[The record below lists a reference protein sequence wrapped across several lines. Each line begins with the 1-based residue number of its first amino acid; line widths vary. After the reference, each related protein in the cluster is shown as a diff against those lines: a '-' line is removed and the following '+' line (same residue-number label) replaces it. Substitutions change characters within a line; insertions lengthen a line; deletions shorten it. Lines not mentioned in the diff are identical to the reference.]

1 MISRVV
7 DYIKNKKRGRSFGM
21 DMHQIKRIIF
31 MNKQKLLKPVNVVM
45 AIDFVCLSGT
55 AMLDDAIPKDIY
67 GIIHP
72 IFGYIFVLCVVFH
85 VFLNW
90 AWVKS
95 NFIITKK

>member
-1 MISRVV
+1 M
-7 DYIKNKKRGRSFGM
+7 
-21 DMHQIKRIIF
+21 
-31 MNKQKLLKPVNVVM
+31 
-45 AIDFVCLSGT
+45 
-55 AMLDDAIPKDIY
+55 PKDIY

-90 AWVKS
+90 VWVKS

>member
-1 MISRVV
+1 VV
-7 DYIKNKKRGRSFGM
+7 DYIKNKKKGRSFGM
-21 DMHQIKRIIF
+21 DIHQIKRRIF
-31 MNKQKLLKPVNVVM
+31 MNKQKLLKPVNVMM

>member
-21 DMHQIKRIIF
+21 DMHRIKRRIF
-31 MNKQKLLKPVNVVM
+31 MNKQKLLKPVNVMM

-55 AMLDDAIPKDIY
+55 AMFDDAIPKDIY